1 MAPCPVYC
9 TCTCTPLHPLPCN
22 RYPLILTQ
30 PVIRN
35 VYRVTGPFLTHLLA
49 GWQNFSD
56 ESISIASSNVLPSL
70 SSQRSTSLP
79 QFRVQDSWTGPTT
92 WKISL
97 GIISSCQ
104 KFPRRETFEI
114 PANFNISRISDV
126 SNEIVTMFSM
136 SFRIL
141 ILKLAIFR
149 QACRDWGA
157 KIRGLIHSWPKHDR
171 KFRKYFV
178 NCSCQKLYEKLFEIR
193 ANFNISNS
201 RYPNIESFER
211 NRGDSQS
218 FFWIFW
224 NLREFWFSGSQ
235 RFDKILGRKK
245 PRGISCQKCLD
256 EKLESF
262 VEFSTTNEHSWY
274 IFWESF
280 DFREL
285 GQRVRS
291 KFLFCRFLLTRSVP
305 ATDLPSNTMA
315 IIPLI
320 KSIDRR
326 IV

>member
-1 MAPCPVYC
+1 MFR
-9 TCTCTPLHPLPCN
+9 TKS
-22 RYPLILTQ
+22 
-30 PVIRN
+30 
-35 VYRVTGPFLTHLLA
+35 
-49 GWQNFSD
+49 WQCSQCLSEFW
-56 ESISIASSNVLPSL
+56 SL
-70 SSQRSTSLP
+70 SSQFFDKLVAIGVQRFVDWSIRGPNTMGNFENTSWIVL
-79 QFRVQDSWTGPTT
+79 VKNCT
-92 WKISL
+92 KNYL
-97 GIISSCQ
+97 
-104 KFPRRETFEI
+104 KFAPI
-114 PANFNISRISDV
+114 LISRIRDTRISKV
-126 SNEIVTMFSM
+126 SSGIVAILW
-136 SFRIL
+136 SF
-141 ILKLAIFR
+141 
-149 QACRDWGA
+149 
-157 KIRGLIHSWPKHDR
+157 
-171 KFRKYFV
+171 V
-178 NCSCQKLYEKLFEIR
+178 
-193 ANFNISNS
+193 
-201 RYPNIESFER
+201 
-211 NRGDSQS
+211 
-218 FFWIFW
+218 WIFW